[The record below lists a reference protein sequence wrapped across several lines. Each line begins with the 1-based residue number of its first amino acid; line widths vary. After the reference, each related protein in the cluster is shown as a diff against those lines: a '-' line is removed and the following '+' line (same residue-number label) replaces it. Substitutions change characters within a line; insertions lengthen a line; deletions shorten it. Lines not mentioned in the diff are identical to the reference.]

1 MAINT
6 NVPFGFK
13 WHGLYGDAVQPTGGL
28 LQMKIA
34 ATDTATAGEGDPLKF
49 LSTGYVSQWTKG
61 TSASFIAGVFKSC
74 SYFNTNLGRKVWSNY
89 WPGAGATGDVIVNLA
104 AASGAPAPRFL
115 VQSSGTTAVT
125 MGNIWN
131 NVDVTYSGGGV
142 TAGNIVGG
150 YYRSGA
156 MIDLTANI
164 GTTAT
169 LPFRIVGLWSDI
181 AAPGSPGA
189 DTASQYNWVLVEAN
203 TIQAT
208 GV

>member
-1 MAINT
+1 
-6 NVPFGFK
+6 
-13 WHGLYGDAVQPTGGL
+13 
-28 LQMKIA
+28 
-34 ATDTATAGEGDPLKF
+34 
-49 LSTGYVSQWTKG
+49 
-61 TSASFIAGVFKSC
+61 
-74 SYFNTNLGRKVWSNY
+74 
-89 WPGAGATGDVIVNLA
+89 
-104 AASGAPAPRFL
+104 
-115 VQSSGTTAVT
+115 

-142 TAGNIVGG
+142 TAGNIIGG